1 MRFSKSWLSLFQI
14 TEPTVHTM
22 ENPLESKEARPWA
35 GLPQVGRN
43 YNIDR

>member
-22 ENPLESKEARPWA
+22 ENYPERKEARLKA